1 MEQNCY
7 QSKYTPIV
15 NLIVRC
21 NKIKEKRLRIDIAVL
36 REMFERKIITII
48 HNIST
53 KTQQANALTKGVSTK
68 KLLDL
73 L

>member
-1 MEQNCY
+1 M
-7 QSKYTPIV
+7 
-15 NLIVRC
+15 
-21 NKIKEKRLRIDIAVL
+21 L

-53 KTQQANALTKGVSTK
+53 KAQRANALTKGVSTK

>member
-1 MEQNCY
+1 M
-7 QSKYTPIV
+7 
-15 NLIVRC
+15 
-21 NKIKEKRLRIDIAVL
+21 L

-53 KTQQANALTKGVSTK
+53 KTQRANALTKGVSTK